1 MFLSNFKDFC
11 FEYYQPEIPFEPPVQ
26 KISPITILPNKSRS
40 SGMGTNLVYLTSS
53 KSYAQAYANGE
64 TSSAHVYGRTDINN
78 GVLFYISLSHGESH
92 FGGDVWISGF
102 KDEIIDNL
110 NEYIQNPDE
119 TQLERLTKDI
129 LEACGLES
137 DEPDIKILKKLV
149 KEFQKDNLSWMS
161 PIEWSRIQDQ
171 YQGYSEIGV
180 KSVTF
185 DEIIKAEVFKNGKLI
200 KEIKGGKYYEDF
212 EEDEYEEEDEFGNPI
227 FYHGSPLIYWE
238 KTLL

>member
-1 MFLSNFKDFC
+1 MFLYNFKDFLY
-11 FEYYQPEIPFEPPVQ
+11 EYQSEIPFEPPIQ
-26 KISPITILPNKSRS
+26 KVSPITIFPNKARS

-64 TSSAHVYGRTDINN
+64 TSAAHVYGRTDINN
-78 GVLFYISLSHGESH
+78 GVLFYISLSDGESH

-110 NEYIQNPDE
+110 NEYIKNPDE
-119 TQLERLTKDI
+119 TYLDRLTRDV
-129 LEACGLES
+129 LQACGLDE
-137 DEPDIKILKKLV
+137 EPDIKTIKNV
-149 KEFQKDNLSWMS
+149 IKEFEKDDLSWMS

-185 DEIIKAEVFKNGKLI
+185 DEIIKVEVF
-200 KEIKGGKYYEDF
+200 
-212 EEDEYEEEDEFGNPI
+212 
-227 FYHGSPLIYWE
+227 
-238 KTLL
+238 